1 MSQEEINDNLVTYF
15 AQTNYRNKLQKF
27 GIRQID
33 RRRHFYILGKTGS
46 GKTTLMANMALQDI
60 ENGNGLA
67 VVDPHGDVLSSLL
80 DYIPSNRV
88 NDVIYVNPV
97 DSEYPIAFN
106 VLENVQDEQK
116 HLVAS
121 GLMSVFKKIWA
132 NLWSARMEHIM
143 RNCILALLEVPGN
156 TLLGIM
162 RLLVDKNF
170 RKKIIDNVSDPVVKS
185 FWVDE
190 YANWNDRFRVEAI
203 QPIQNKVGQFLSSAI
218 IRNLVGQPKST
229 LDLRSIM
236 DNRQILLMDLSKGR
250 LGEDNS
256 NLLGAMLITKLWL
269 AAMSR
274 VDTPEEDRKDFFLHV
289 DEFQNF
295 ATESF
300 ADILSE
306 ARKYRLNLTIAHQ
319 YIAQLV
325 TPDSHAVKDA
335 VFGNVGTICCF
346 RMGAADARDLI
357 KEFEPL
363 FLEEDL
369 VNIGKHEVILK
380 LMIDGMASQPFT
392 GLTLAP
398 LSTGKKNNNKE
409 KVIKVSRE
417 RYARPRAEVEEKILR
432 WSGLEE
438 TMKEAGRV
446 VSSSESKE
454 NMFKPGVKD
463 ASFVRQTTED
473 DKEKYDAFC
482 DSCGTKTQ
490 INFIPDLSKAIFC
503 KDCLKEFRRGAIDP
517 LKLKSKNEHLKKIK
531 EEKKVEIKKP
541 AVLGSTVKEKIETKP
556 FIKTTPIVKK
566 VEEKIEVKTAIKEEP
581 EIKPIIKTEPVVV
594 QKEEKKVQPIIK
606 KVEIKKPVIQ
616 EEVKP
621 VKAEPTV
628 KQESERKPERSSPTR
643 SPRTEPE
650 RIVKTT
656 GKAKVNLLIDKKETK
671 EPQAKEEGSGLS
683 LDSLKDDNKA
693 VSFSSRERKV
703 SPGQKV
709 DL

>member
-1 MSQEEINDNLVTYF
+1 MSQQEINDNLVTYF
-15 AQTNYRNKLQKF
+15 AQTNYRNKMQKF

-67 VVDPHGDVLSSLL
+67 VVDPHGDVLDSLL
-80 DYIPSNRV
+80 DFIPANRV
-88 NDVIYVNPV
+88 NDVIYINPV

-229 LDLRSIM
+229 LDLRKIM

-274 VDTPEEDRKDFFLHV
+274 VDTPEEERKDFFLHV

-335 VFGNVGTICCF
+335 VFGNVGTLCCF
-346 RMGAADARDLI
+346 RMGAADGRDLI
-357 KEFEPL
+357 KEFEPI

-392 GLTLAP
+392 ALTLPP
-398 LSTGKKNNNKE
+398 LSTGKRNNNKE

-438 TMKEAGRV
+438 TSKEVGKTL
-446 VSSSESKE
+446 SSSGGEEK
-454 NMFKPGVKD
+454 MFKTGVKD
-463 ASFVRQTTED
+463 ASFIKQSAED
-473 DKEKYDAFC
+473 DREKYDAFC

-517 LKLKSKNEHLKKIK
+517 LKLKSKNEHLKKLK
-531 EEKKVEIKKP
+531 EEKKVEVKKP
-541 AVLGSTVKEKIETKP
+541 TVVES
-556 FIKTTPIVKK
+556 IVKK
-566 VEEKIEVKTAIKEEP
+566 EI
-581 EIKPIIKTEPVVV
+581 EIKPLVKTQPVV
-594 QKEEKKVQPIIK
+594 IK
-606 KVEIKKPVIQ
+606 K

-621 VKAEPTV
+621 EIKEPVKKEPVV
-628 KQESERKPERSSPTR
+628 KEEIKSIRKEPVIKKESELKPERVSPTR
-643 SPRTEPE
+643 IRRTEPE
-650 RIVKTT
+650 KIVKTNPQ
-656 GKAKVNLLIDKKETK
+656 AKVNFLVDQKEK
-671 EPQAKEEGSGLS
+671 EPVQQSSGLG
-683 LDSLKDDNKA
+683 LDALKDDNKA
-693 VSFSSRERKV
+693 ISFSNRGKSV

-709 DL
+709 GF

>member
-1 MSQEEINDNLVTYF
+1 MQEEVNDNLVTHF
-15 AQTNYRNKLQKF
+15 AQTNYRNKMQKF

-67 VVDPHGDVLSSLL
+67 VVDPHGDVLDSLL
-80 DYIPSNRV
+80 DYIPSSRV

-132 NLWSARMEHIM
+132 NMWSARMEHIM

-229 LDLRSIM
+229 LDLRKIM

-274 VDTPEEDRKDFFLHV
+274 VDTPEEERKDFFLHV

-363 FLEEDL
+363 FTEENL
-369 VNIGKHEVILK
+369 VNIGKHEVVLK
-380 LMIDGMASQPFT
+380 LMIDGMASEPFT
-392 GLTLAP
+392 ALTLPP

-417 RYARPRAEVEEKILR
+417 RYARPKEEVEEKIMR

-446 VSSSESKE
+446 VSSSEGGE
-454 NMFKPGVKD
+454 NMFRPGVKD
-463 ASFVRQTTED
+463 KDVSFVRQTQED

-482 DSCGTKTQ
+482 DSCGIKTQ

-517 LKLKSKNEHLKKIK
+517 LKLKSKNEHLKKLKEEKKATPIIKKVEEKVEAKPMIKQEPEVKPLIKTEPVVIKK
-531 EEKKVEIKKP
+531 EEKKVEVKKP
-541 AVLGSTVKEKIETKP
+541 IEKEVIVKE
-556 FIKTTPIVKK
+556 
-566 VEEKIEVKTAIKEEP
+566 EVRPARTSPA
-581 EIKPIIKTEPVVV
+581 
-594 QKEEKKVQPIIK
+594 
-606 KVEIKKPVIQ
+606 
-616 EEVKP
+616 
-621 VKAEPTV
+621 
-628 KQESERKPERSSPTR
+628 RSR
-643 SPRTEPE
+643 RTEPE
-650 RIVKTT
+650 KLVKTST
-656 GKAKVNLLIDKKETK
+656 QAKVNLLVDQKEK
-671 EPQAKEEGSGLS
+671 EPVQKGSGSGLG
-683 LDSLKDDNKA
+683 LDALKSDDKA
-693 VSFSSRERKV
+693 VSFSNKAKRV
-703 SPGQKV
+703 FPGQKV

>member
-1 MSQEEINDNLVTYF
+1 MPEDQIKDNLVTYF
-15 AQTNYRNKLQKF
+15 AKTNYRNKMQKF

-67 VVDPHGDVLSSLL
+67 VVDPHGDVLDSLL
-80 DYIPSNRV
+80 DFIPSNRV

-97 DSEYPIAFN
+97 DAEYPIAFN
-106 VLENVQDEQK
+106 VSENVQDEQK

-132 NLWSARMEHIM
+132 NMWSARMEHIM

-229 LDLRSIM
+229 LDLRKIM

-274 VDTPEEDRKDFFLHV
+274 VDTPEEERKDFFLHV

-306 ARKYRLNLTIAHQ
+306 ARKYRLNLTVAHQ

-325 TPDSHAVKDA
+325 IPDSHAVKDA

-363 FLEEDL
+363 FTEENL
-369 VNIGKHEVILK
+369 VNIGKHEVVLK
-380 LMIDGMASQPFT
+380 LMIDGMASEPFT
-392 GLTLAP
+392 ALTLPP

-417 RYARPRAEVEEKILR
+417 RYARPKEEVEEKIMR

-446 VSSSESKE
+446 VSSSEASE
-454 NMFKPGVKD
+454 DMFRPGVKD
-463 ASFVRQTTED
+463 RDVSFVKQTQED

-482 DSCGTKTQ
+482 DSCGAETQ

-517 LKLKSKNEHLKKIK
+517 LKLKSKNEHLKKLK
-531 EEKKVEIKKP
+531 EEKKVEVKKP
-541 AVLGSTVKEKIETKP
+541 VVKDV
-556 FIKTTPIVKK
+556 IV
-566 VEEKIEVKTAIKEEP
+566 KEEP
-581 EIKPIIKTEPVVV
+581 
-594 QKEEKKVQPIIK
+594 
-606 KVEIKKPVIQ
+606 
-616 EEVKP
+616 
-621 VKAEPTV
+621 
-628 KQESERKPERSSPTR
+628 KPEMLPPTR
-643 SPRTEPE
+643 SRRTEPE

-656 GKAKVNLLIDKKETK
+656 GRARVNLLIDKKETK
-671 EPQAKEEGSGLS
+671 EPEVKKDGAGLS
-683 LDSLKDDNKA
+683 LDTLKDDNKA
-693 VSFSSRERKV
+693 VSFGNKGRRV

-709 DL
+709 GL